1 MWAYESTFYQFYPLG
16 LVGAPQYAPAV
27 GDADAEEAERANHRI
42 NKLAAWAPYLRE
54 LGVGSIIL
62 NPVFASSW
70 HGYDTRDLRQ
80 IDCRLGTNEDF
91 VEIVKEL
98 HAHGVRILLDAVF
111 NHVGREF
118 WAFRDVRERKWDSP
132 YKDWFHISFDGDTH
146 FGDGFWYEG
155 WEGNQDLVKLNLKNP
170 AVVDY
175 LLDSVRMWR
184 RELGVDGLRLDV
196 AYSLDHD
203 FLRRLRELAN
213 ELSAE
218 PAPAVTQ
225 EAVARAEGRA
235 RQGAPAQDLVEAQAL
250 LSDRTFFLLGETL
263 HGDYNL
269 IMNDQML
276 HSCTNYEC
284 YKGLYSSFNSMNLFE
299 IAHSLNRQF
308 GPEQWC
314 IYRGKHLLT
323 FTDNHDVSR
332 LASILTEKRHL
343 VPAYGLLLG
352 MPGIPCLYYGSEW
365 GQTGE
370 KGQGYEADKL
380 IRPELAAP
388 ERSALVREKQ
398 QIARLAGTTDPAAP
412 LGALANQIAHLDLGS
427 LMSDGPDALTAL
439 IARMAEVRAGSRAL
453 AYGDYH
459 NVNIQNKQLLFERV
473 AAEDGEHPRERVLVA
488 VNAEDAPH
496 TFYDGTL
503 NCWFEDMLAE
513 GAAGAAARQL
523 TGSLEVPPL
532 SVVWLREVP
541 AGWTR
546 PGAEDA
552 PAGEKSP
559 AGAEG
564 AALTVG
570 AENAAQAS
578 SGTGAAQ
585 TDSVGATAHVNGADD
600 ATQVEME
607 AAAQVNSAG
616 GAHAA
621 NAEAGASATAAAAG
635 TAGSRAAMP
644 DTSRTDTDAGA
655 GADTATEPSAK
666 EDAATETNAQTDDA
680 PAQTLYL
687 LSSAAGDDQTP
698 PRIQRWCTT
707 AINGYGL
714 NQAHR
719 AGRTLRF
726 RNARVGDFLCAPAP
740 SAIDTLKAAALE
752 LNEPEMDYTCTDLL
766 DRRKTTGDCMLGALA
781 RRLDAAEPRDVLAV
795 AEPDAVASLLSA
807 LPDQNGAA
815 PRSVETGTLYLLEYR
830 NDTFTLREVVPC

>member
-225 EAVARAEGRA
+225 EAVARAEERA

-559 AGAEG
+559 A
-564 AALTVG
+564 
-570 AENAAQAS
+570 AENA
-578 SGTGAAQ
+578 GAA
-585 TDSVGATAHVNGADD
+585 TATNGTSD
-600 ATQVEME
+600 EKN
-607 AAAQVNSAG
+607 AAAQPE
-616 GAHAA
+616 AA
-621 NAEAGASATAAAAG
+621 PGQPEA
-635 TAGSRAAMP
+635 
-644 DTSRTDTDAGA
+644 
-655 GADTATEPSAK
+655 
-666 EDAATETNAQTDDA
+666 A
-680 PAQTLYL
+680 PAQPAPQQPAAAVLYL
-687 LSSAAGDDQTP
+687 LASASGVGQTP
-698 PRIQRWCTT
+698 PRIQDWCAT

-726 RNARVGDFLCAPAP
+726 RHARVGDFLCAPAP
-740 SAIDTLKAAALE
+740 RAIDTLKAAALE
-752 LNEPEMDYTCTDLL
+752 LNEPEMDYTCTDAL
-766 DRRKTTGDCMLGALA
+766 DRRKADGAQMLKTLT
-781 RRLDAAEPRDVLAV
+781 RRMDAADPRDVLAV
-795 AEPDAVASLLSA
+795 ADPDAVASVIAA
-807 LPDQNGAA
+807 LPGHAGETPRAIPDGA
-815 PRSVETGTLYLLEYR
+815 LCMLEYR
-830 NDTFTLREVVPC
+830 DGAFSLREVAVC

>member
-559 AGAEG
+559 A
-564 AALTVG
+564 
-570 AENAAQAS
+570 AENA
-578 SGTGAAQ
+578 GAA
-585 TDSVGATAHVNGADD
+585 TATNDTSDEKNAAEHP
-600 ATQVEME
+600 E
-607 AAAQVNSAG
+607 AAPGQP
-616 GAHAA
+616 
-621 NAEAGASATAAAAG
+621 EA
-635 TAGSRAAMP
+635 
-644 DTSRTDTDAGA
+644 
-655 GADTATEPSAK
+655 
-666 EDAATETNAQTDDA
+666 A
-680 PAQTLYL
+680 PAQPAPEQPVPRVLYL
-687 LSSAAGDDQTP
+687 LASASGVGQTP
-698 PRIQRWCTT
+698 PRIQDWCATT
-707 AINGYGL
+707 INGYGL

-726 RNARVGDFLCAPAP
+726 RHARVGDFLCAPAP
-740 SAIDTLKAAALE
+740 RAIDTLKAAALE
-752 LNEPEMDYTCTDLL
+752 LNEPEMDYTCTDAL
-766 DRRKTTGDCMLGALA
+766 DRRKADGAQMLKTLT
-781 RRLDAAEPRDVLAV
+781 RRMDAADPRDVLAV
-795 AEPDAVASLLSA
+795 ADPDAVASVIAA
-807 LPDQNGAA
+807 LPGHAGETPRAIPDGA
-815 PRSVETGTLYLLEYR
+815 LCMLEYR
-830 NDTFTLREVVPC
+830 DGAFSLREVAVC

>member
-225 EAVARAEGRA
+225 EAVARAEERA

-559 AGAEG
+559 A
-564 AALTVG
+564 
-570 AENAAQAS
+570 AENAGAATATNDTSDEKNTAQTAAD
-578 SGTGAAQ
+578 GTGATTAGGQ
-585 TDSVGATAHVNGADD
+585 DAETGASRTEDLEGTASAAVGQAAAANQAAAAASPADD
-600 ATQVEME
+600 PAVQDEKN
-607 AAAQVNSAG
+607 AAAQPE
-616 GAHAA
+616 AA
-621 NAEAGASATAAAAG
+621 PGQPEA
-635 TAGSRAAMP
+635 
-644 DTSRTDTDAGA
+644 
-655 GADTATEPSAK
+655 
-666 EDAATETNAQTDDA
+666 A
-680 PAQTLYL
+680 PAQPAPEQPAPRVLYL
-687 LSSAAGDDQTP
+687 LASASGVGQTP
-698 PRIQRWCTT
+698 PRIQDWCAT

-726 RNARVGDFLCAPAP
+726 RHARVGDFLCAPAP
-740 SAIDTLKAAALE
+740 RAIDTLKAAALE
-752 LNEPEMDYTCTDLL
+752 LNEPEMDYTCTDAL
-766 DRRKTTGDCMLGALA
+766 DRRKADGAQMLKTLT
-781 RRLDAAEPRDVLAV
+781 RRMDAADPRDVLAV
-795 AEPDAVASLLSA
+795 ADPDAVASVIAA
-807 LPDQNGAA
+807 LPRHAGETPRAIPDGA
-815 PRSVETGTLYLLEYR
+815 LCMLEYR
-830 NDTFTLREVVPC
+830 NGAFSLREVAVC

>member
-225 EAVARAEGRA
+225 EAVARAEERA

-559 AGAEG
+559 A
-564 AALTVG
+564 
-570 AENAAQAS
+570 AENA
-578 SGTGAAQ
+578 GAA
-585 TDSVGATAHVNGADD
+585 TATNDTSDEKNAAEHP
-600 ATQVEME
+600 E
-607 AAAQVNSAG
+607 AAPGQP
-616 GAHAA
+616 
-621 NAEAGASATAAAAG
+621 EA
-635 TAGSRAAMP
+635 
-644 DTSRTDTDAGA
+644 
-655 GADTATEPSAK
+655 
-666 EDAATETNAQTDDA
+666 A
-680 PAQTLYL
+680 PAQPAPEQPVPRVLYL
-687 LSSAAGDDQTP
+687 LASASGVGQTP
-698 PRIQRWCTT
+698 PRIQDWCATT
-707 AINGYGL
+707 INGYGL

-726 RNARVGDFLCAPAP
+726 RHARVGDFLCAPAP
-740 SAIDTLKAAALE
+740 RAIDTLKAAALE
-752 LNEPEMDYTCTDLL
+752 LNEPEMDYTCTDAL
-766 DRRKTTGDCMLGALA
+766 DRRKADGAQMLKTLT
-781 RRLDAAEPRDVLAV
+781 RRMDAADPRDVLAV
-795 AEPDAVASLLSA
+795 ADPDAVASVIAA
-807 LPDQNGAA
+807 LPGHAGETPRAIPDGA
-815 PRSVETGTLYLLEYR
+815 LCMLEYR
-830 NDTFTLREVVPC
+830 NGAFSLREVAVC